1 MVNSAENEEILYT
14 AFTVTVDARHG
25 TTTGISASD
34 RTATCQALANRN
46 SQPGDFKKPGH
57 IFPLRYRQ
65 GGVLNRPGHTEAAV
79 DLARLANCTPVGV
92 LCEIVS
98 KADGSMARTPEL
110 LDFASQHGL
119 KCITIADLVAFR
131 LKHETLVQSIAD
143 SRIQTRHGS
152 FMAHCY
158 RSLLDGSEHLA
169 LVCGNIA
176 GKSDVLAAVHVGNT
190 LDDAFG
196 MHDSQTDC
204 LLEAISTSREGVLIY
219 MRPEGKGKD
228 VPWSEQ
234 ILQSSMDRPSVEASP
249 SPVQQGIAAGILKD
263 LGIRSIR
270 VLTDIDSLP
279 SSLNGSGLSVSDS
292 LRASD
297 VFEVSG
303 SNGHAVTNS
312 SSSDASS
319 DSSSDHSVQESL
331 DAWLPQASKNS
342 FR

>member
-1 MVNSAENEEILYT
+1 MINSAENEELLYT

-34 RTATCQALANRN
+34 RTATVKALANKN

-110 LDFASQHGL
+110 LEFASQHKL

-131 LKHETLVQSIAD
+131 LKHETLVQSVAD
-143 SRIQTRHGS
+143 SRQQTRHGS
-152 FMAHCY
+152 FMVHCY
-158 RSLLDGSEHLA
+158 RSLLDGSEVLA
-169 LVCGNIA
+169 LVSGNIA
-176 GKSDVLAAVHVGNT
+176 GKADVLAAVHVGNT

-196 MHDSQTDC
+196 LQGSRTDR
-204 LLEAISTSREGVLIY
+204 LLEAISSSAEGVLIY
-219 MRPEGKGKD
+219 MKPEGKN

-234 ILQSSMDRPSVEASP
+234 IMQSSMNGGSDELTPG
-249 SPVQQGIAAGILKD
+249 PVQQGLAASILKD
-263 LGIRSIR
+263 LGIKSIR
-270 VLTDIDSLP
+270 LLTDTSFLPDSLH
-279 SSLNGSGLSVSDS
+279 GSGLNVSSS
-292 LRASD
+292 LPASEALTASQGNGH
-297 VFEVSG
+297 V
-303 SNGHAVTNS
+303 SNGGS
-312 SSSDASS
+312 SGSS
-319 DSSSDHSVQESL
+319 DSSSDSSEQESL
-331 DAWLPQASKNS
+331 DDWLPAANKKA